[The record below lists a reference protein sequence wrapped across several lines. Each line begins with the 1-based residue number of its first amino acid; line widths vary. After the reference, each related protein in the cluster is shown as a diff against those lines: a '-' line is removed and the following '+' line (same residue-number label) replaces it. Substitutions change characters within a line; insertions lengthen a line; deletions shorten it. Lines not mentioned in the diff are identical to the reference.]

1 MRQGF
6 RNRPATRYMAGMN
19 STHAHSL
26 ARLEALA
33 RLLDSAIVIPGTSFR
48 FGADAVVGLFP
59 VVGDIISGLFSTYII
74 VQARRLGAPKW
85 LLLRMAANTLM
96 DTAVGA
102 VPLAGDVFDV
112 MFRSNLKNLALLRRH
127 LEKTAAV

>member
-1 MRQGF
+1 MS
-6 RNRPATRYMAGMN
+6 NA
-19 STHAHSL
+19 HAQSL

-33 RLLDSAIVIPGTSFR
+33 RLLDSAIVIPGTRFR

-74 VQARRLGAPKW
+74 VQARRLGAPNW
-85 LLLRMAANTLM
+85 LLLRMAANTFM

-112 MFRSNLKNLALLRRH
+112 MFRANLKNLALLRRH
-127 LEKTAAV
+127 LERAGAV